1 MNTFAHKYMIIT
13 PKELQDRIDEFTVV
27 DVRPETQRNE
37 FPMDGLETIISK
49 DGSTQTIEGK
59 KVLVCQFGIVTEG
72 MIIENDL
79 DDTFSLLGG
88 AQSWIEF
95 QSENEDLSRWSRQT
109 ILPEI
114 GMDGQKKLLNA
125 TVAVVGLGGLGCPAS
140 QSLVTAGIGQLV
152 LIDGDIVELSNLHRQ
167 PLHGTNDIGKKK
179 VKSAEESLNK
189 INSAT
194 IIKIVDEYLDEQNGL
209 EIIRNCDV
217 VVDATDTIETRQFI
231 DRFSKETNVPMVY
244 GGLSRWEGQVAVL
257 NMDKSPGYSELFP
270 DAPSG
275 GDTCADAGVLGMLP
289 NIIGN
294 IQALEAVKLIV
305 GIEPN
310 LVGKLLIYDGLN
322 HSTNIIRIG

>member
-1 MNTFAHKYMIIT
+1 MIIT

>member
-1 MNTFAHKYMIIT
+1 MIIT

-79 DDTFSLLGG
+79 DNTFSLLGG

-125 TVAVVGLGGLGCPAS
+125 TVAVVGLGGLGCPSS

-194 IIKIVDEYLDEQNGL
+194 IIKIVEEYLDEQNGL

-217 VVDATDTIETRQFI
+217 VVDATDTIETRQLI

-257 NMDKSPGYSELFP
+257 NMDGSPGYSELFP

>member
-1 MNTFAHKYMIIT
+1 MIIT
-13 PKELQDRIDEFTVV
+13 PKELHDRIDEFTVV

-49 DGSTQTIEGK
+49 DGSTPNLEGK

-79 DDTFSLLGG
+79 DNTFSLLGG

-109 ILPEI
+109 ILSEI
-114 GMDGQKKLLNA
+114 GMDGQKKLMNA
-125 TVAVVGLGGLGCPAS
+125 TVAVVGLGGLGCPVS
-140 QSLVTAGIGQLV
+140 QSLVTAGIGKLV

-167 PLHGTNDIGKKK
+167 PLHGPDDVGKKK
-179 VKSAEESLNK
+179 VKSAEESLSK
-189 INSAT
+189 INAVT
-194 IIKIVDEYLDEQNGL
+194 IIKIVDDYLDEQNGL
-209 EIIRNCDV
+209 DIIRNCDV
-217 VVDATDTIETRQFI
+217 VIDATDNIETRQLI

-244 GGLSRWEGQVAVL
+244 GGLYRWAGQVAVL
-257 NMDKSPGYSELFP
+257 NMDGSPGYKELFP
-270 DAPSG
+270 EPPSG

-294 IQALEAVKLIV
+294 IQALEAVKLIM
-305 GIEPN
+305 GIESN
-310 LVGKLLIYDGLN
+310 LVGKLFMYDGMS
-322 HSTNIIRIG
+322 HSTQIIQL